1 MTDTRYHMDPAP
13 VSWPP
18 VLCQCHDFNTAE
30 KRQACLE
37 AWNIATGEMLNPS
50 DKSNQWC
57 PCLRWK
63 GLSEGRKQISLST
76 PSSLVSL
83 LMQLSNN
90 SPSPSQCFQGA
101 LNASLQDILGNK
113 KCSPQTVVLFS
124 KQCSIVV
131 GIFISTGG
139 CSWIIPPYKKA
150 PSARV
155 PQSTDNGRM
164 LDTQQGSEMQGGDAG
179 VQPEMR
185 MQILGRP
192 SNRKCAM
199 RIHKPGSEKE
209 ELAELT
215 SFSWLGP

>member
-113 KCSPQTVVLFS
+113 KCSAQTVVLFS
-124 KQCSIVV
+124 KQRSIVI

-139 CSWIIPPYKKA
+139 CSWIIPPYKKSTLCQSPTEHRQRQDA
-150 PSARV
+150 GHTARV
-155 PQSTDNGRM
+155 RDARRGCRSTTRNENADSDSGKAQQQEMCYENPQARLWKGRA
-164 LDTQQGSEMQGGDAG
+164 S
-179 VQPEMR
+179 
-185 MQILGRP
+185 
-192 SNRKCAM
+192 
-199 RIHKPGSEKE
+199 
-209 ELAELT
+209 
-215 SFSWLGP
+215 